1 MSNGVVT
8 YLPRLFGGGKMNKLY
23 EFVDDSEPT
32 IPPELSLQEW
42 ARRCSLAAAAVEI
55 EKAGLAEAQNQVVQC
70 EGAVIKAETLL
81 ERQQRGYLDCASKI
95 PGVPC
100 PKS

>member
-1 MSNGVVT
+1 MS
-8 YLPRLFGGGKMNKLY
+8 RK
-23 EFVDDSEPT
+23 FVSDKGTDLCVLCGADT
-32 IPPELSLQEW
+32 GIPAETPIDQ
-42 ARRCSLAAAAVEI
+42 RVGYVEGSGQI
-55 EKAGLAEAQNQVVQC
+55 CRKC

-100 PKS
+100 QK